1 MEPNKVALNYR
12 NIWLSFSGM
21 VALKVRTGGS
31 KSPGIIKN
39 EFCRKKTLYVE
50 GKKIRMA
57 LYMIICRAFLNNQYA
72 HFDKDQ
78 KTSIVEMCIT
88 GYGIMDNSI
97 HSTWKS

>member
-1 MEPNKVALNYR
+1 MCFLLAREMQLDDILYEDLFNNLP
-12 NIWLSFSGM
+12 
-21 VALKVRTGGS
+21 
-31 KSPGIIKN
+31 
-39 EFCRKKTLYVE
+39 KKTLYVE